1 MKISEASKKAFS
13 LYFEQVPQSESP
25 CGSLVIFIRQM
36 FEMLLGFVC
45 HMSCTAR
52 LIVCMQLRC
61 NPKAMSYSGLG
72 GERRMPRTETW
83 WRVGVCEWVG
93 KKEAFQR
100 LPFAV
105 YVCVCECTFMCTHMW
120 SRVHLCVGRRN
131 PSSRF
136 LSWASS
142 CVPPAHNSQSRRRR
156 VWPRQDPTHQRRLRR
171 GASVSLPPQS
181 SVCFNHS
188 LNVTINPVHTH
199 THRRIFPHLSIQCVL
214 VYLIWLGRSEP
225 CICACQC
232 GNVCVKSFGSFLNAS
247 LTKRSSGKCGFNAPS
262 LLSSC
267 FLSLSISQLHRLC
280 FSVLS
285 SLFPFNFIFLWFN
298 LWKSFLLLLLA
309 IPSRSNDSNL
319 CCFLCILTICSLLES
334 WHHHLHKKHCKLRM
348 HIGLRFRM

>member
-1 MKISEASKKAFS
+1 MWFFGYLHPSNVWNAAWFCLPYVLYCEADCVYAA
-13 LYFEQVPQSESP
+13 EMQPQSHVIFWAWRRKEDAKNWNVMTSG
-25 CGSLVIFIRQM
+25 CVRVSGEKGSL
-36 FEMLLGFVC
+36 
-45 HMSCTAR
+45 
-52 LIVCMQLRC
+52 
-61 NPKAMSYSGLG
+61 PKA
-72 GERRMPRTETW
+72 PFCC
-83 WRVGVCEWVG
+83 VC
-93 KKEAFQR
+93 
-100 LPFAV
+100 
-105 YVCVCECTFMCTHMW
+105 VCVCECTFMCTHMW